1 MSLPSI
7 LGPRFSEHAGSLDVF
22 VSHHDACRLLPD
34 FITNCL
40 GAGRCGDLI
49 YAPDLSSLPA
59 DTFPAK
65 HAVLQW
71 GNWKKD
77 SYSNQVPEHHS
88 VKEQRSG

>member
-1 MSLPSI
+1 MT
-7 LGPRFSEHAGSLDVF
+7 SELQGLWMYLFLIMMLAGYFPTS
-22 VSHHDACRLLPD
+22 S
-34 FITNCL
+34 NCL
-40 GAGRCGDLI
+40 GAGRCGDPI
-49 YAPDLSSLPA
+49 YAPDLSSLPT